1 MYFRCAGK
9 SIHDEFLKANSD
21 QAVAITDRFEQ
32 ECLLLSKQRHPN
44 IVLFMGVFFKGDSV
58 IPALI
63 MEELTVSLDGALTK
77 YANMP
82 PYIKNVILYD
92 VACGLNYLHGQNP
105 PVIHRDLSS
114 RNVLLSEN
122 LRAKIADLGVAR
134 IVEDSANIHSNIK
147 LTKVPGNAIFMPPE
161 ALPDNPIYN
170 CSLDMFSYGN
180 IILNVVNQK
189 WPNPTAIAANDG
201 NSIMVLVNEVDRRKS
216 DFDEMGETHYLRDFT
231 LSCLDNDPGNRPTAA
246 QSVRKLNQEISK
258 NPPPF
263 TDALQMMEHISKLA
277 GETMERDNE
286 VRSLRSSIES
296 LQKESGISRNEK
308 HSLEAELAVATEE
321 INSLRSSLERKNM
334 DVRHL
339 NEENESKEAMIHL
352 KENNIEALKNENE
365 TLKATN
371 KVRIYITLN
380 WDIVLNFQLT

>member
-1 MYFRCAGK
+1 MYYRCAGK
-9 SIHDEFLKANSD
+9 SIHDEFLQANSD
-21 QAVAITDRFEQ
+21 QNVDITDRFEQ

-134 IVEDSANIHSNIK
+134 IVEDSVNIHSNIK

-201 NSIMVLVNEVDRRKS
+201 HSIMVLVNEVDRRKS

-246 QSVRKLNQEISK
+246 QSVRKLNREISK

-263 TDALQMMEHISKLA
+263 TDALQ
-277 GETMERDNE
+277 
-286 VRSLRSSIES
+286 
-296 LQKESGISRNEK
+296 
-308 HSLEAELAVATEE
+308 
-321 INSLRSSLERKNM
+321 
-334 DVRHL
+334 
-339 NEENESKEAMIHL
+339 
-352 KENNIEALKNENE
+352 
-365 TLKATN
+365 
-371 KVRIYITLN
+371 
-380 WDIVLNFQLT
+380 